1 MEEGANIIGE
11 GDANLVGM
19 ERKKDKINQINSLKI
34 SIGNYEDKK
43 DLLEKERQAKI
54 DTKALEE
61 FLTIPPKIAQLSEG
75 QLREHFNVTR
85 AKVAARPE
93 FAPPAEKT
101 NFEKVKS
108 AVKAGVGYFVE
119 SQFGD
124 LKEIY
129 GKKEEI
135 SQSFIT
141 PNVSNK
147 VKPEQNT
154 AHEQAQHMQENLSH
168 GKGGRRYGASSHHHH
183 NQHRMLLNAMNL
195 QEDFNC

>member
-1 MEEGANIIGE
+1 M
-11 GDANLVGM
+11 
-19 ERKKDKINQINSLKI
+19 
-34 SIGNYEDKK
+34 
-43 DLLEKERQAKI
+43 LEKERQAKI

-61 FLTIPPKIAQLSEG
+61 FLTIPPKIDQLSEG
-75 QLREHFNVTR
+75 QLREHFNVTG

-93 FAPPAEKT
+93 FAPPTEKT

-108 AVKAGVGYFVE
+108 AVKVGVGYFVE

-135 SQSFIT
+135 FQSFIT

-147 VKPEQNT
+147 VKPEQNK
-154 AHEQAQHMQENLSH
+154 AHEQANICKKICHVARGFVMVL
-168 GKGGRRYGASSHHHH
+168 AHHHH
-183 NQHRMLLNAMNL
+183 NQHRMLLNTMNL